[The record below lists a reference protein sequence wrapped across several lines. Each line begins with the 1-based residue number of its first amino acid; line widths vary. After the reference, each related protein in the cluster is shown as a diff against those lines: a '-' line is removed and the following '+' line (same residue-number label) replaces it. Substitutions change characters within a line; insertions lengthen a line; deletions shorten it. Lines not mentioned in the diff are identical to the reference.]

1 MYGKEESAMAKAPK
15 RTPLQPTEATELPD
29 AGAPGPELPTG
40 SQPDPDRIARRAYEL
55 YQARGESEGGA
66 LEDWL
71 AAEQELNRSTPDR
84 E

>member
-1 MYGKEESAMAKAPK
+1 MAKTPK
-15 RTPLQPTEATELPD
+15 RTPPQPTQPTELP
-29 AGAPGPELPTG
+29 APGAPGAEMRTG
-40 SQPDPDRIARRAYEL
+40 SQPAPDPDRIARRAYEL

-84 E
+84 NDD